1 MMLFSFN
8 QFSVSKKSPGR
19 YEPLQNTLKC
29 RLSLL
34 VENTPIR
41 QKFMRI
47 SLLP

>member
-1 MMLFSFN
+1 MMLFSIN
-8 QFSVSKKSPGR
+8 NFSVSKKSPDR
-19 YEPLQNTLKC
+19 YEPLQSPLKC

-34 VENTPIR
+34 VKNTPIR

>member
-1 MMLFSFN
+1 MMLFSFKK
-8 QFSVSKKSPGR
+8 FSISKKSPDR

-34 VENTPIR
+34 VENNPIR